1 MIPVSEPLLAGNE
14 LDYVRDCIETG
25 WISSAGKYVT
35 RFEQCWADYCGM
47 RHGVA
52 VSSGTAALQ
61 IAVDALRLRPGD
73 EVIMPAFTIISCA
86 LAVVRAGAVPVL
98 VDSDPQTYCLDVDQ
112 VAAAVTSRTRALMP
126 VHIYGHPADM
136 DPLTELAEKRGL
148 AIIEDAAEAH
158 GCEYLSRRHGGRWL
172 RCGGLGTLSTFS
184 FYANKLVSTGEG
196 GMVLTNSDELA
207 ERCRSLRN
215 LCFQPRRFYHEEL
228 GYNYRFTN
236 VQAALGLAQA
246 ERLTEILDR
255 KRRIAAL
262 YDDLL
267 ANVSGIKLPPRHD
280 WAAVN
285 YWMYN
290 LVLADDLAVDAMTVA
305 TQLEAHGVETRPFF
319 MGLHQQPALRSRGLF
334 TNSRFAVAER
344 LSQRGLCLPSG
355 AGLTDQQVGQVARA
369 VKSVLAAAP
378 ARPLAVSQR
387 RA

>member
-1 MIPVSEPLLAGNE
+1 M
-14 LDYVRDCIETG
+14 
-25 WISSAGKYVT
+25 K
-35 RFEQCWADYCGM
+35 
-47 RHGVA
+47 HGVA

-61 IAVDALRLRPGD
+61 VAVDALRLRPGD

-86 LAVVRAGAVPVL
+86 LAVIRAGAVPVL
-98 VDSDPQTYCLDVDQ
+98 VDSDPHTYCLDVDQ
-112 VAAAVTSRTRALMP
+112 VAAAVTSRTRAVMP

-158 GCEYLSRRHGGRWL
+158 GCEYLSRRRGRTWS

-215 LCFQPRRFYHEEL
+215 LCFQEHRFYHEEL
-228 GYNYRFTN
+228 GYNYRLSN

-246 ERLTEILDR
+246 ERLTDILDR
-255 KRRIAAL
+255 KRRIGTL
-262 YDDLL
+262 YDGLL
-267 ANVSGIKLPPRHD
+267 ADVSGIKLPPRCD

-290 LVLADDLAVDAMTVA
+290 LVLADDLATDAITVA
-305 TQLEAHGVETRPFF
+305 TQLKARGIETRPFF
-319 MGLHQQPALRSRGLF
+319 MGLHQQPALRARGLF
-334 TNSRFAVAER
+334 DKLSLPVAER
-344 LSQRGLCLPSG
+344 LSLRGLCLPSG
-355 AGLTDQQVGQVARA
+355 AGLTDRQVGQVAQA
-369 VKSVLAAAP
+369 VKTVLAP
-378 ARPLAVSQR
+378 ARGRHLSAPAG
-387 RA
+387 A